1 MPWRIGVDIGGTFT
15 DVVLVNE
22 ETGHIGVAKAPTTPR
37 DVTRGVID
45 GIRQGLTRYRVAPS
59 EVALLAHAT
68 TIVTNALIEKKGA
81 KAGFVATRGFRDVLE
96 LRRSSRADLYDLFQ
110 DAPAVLVP
118 RRWRSRRTPMIA
130 QRAGCGSV
138 R

>member
-1 MPWRIGVDIGGTFT
+1 MAWRIGVDIGGTFT
-15 DVVLVNE
+15 DVLLVDE
-22 ETGHIGVAKAPTTPR
+22 ETGHIGVAKVSTTPR

-45 GIRQGLTRYRVAPS
+45 GFRQGLTRYQVAPS